1 MVVEDYKAFIAN
13 TMADVNSG
21 AIPLSRIDDAV
32 SRILRVKIR
41 SGLFEKGRPSS
52 RPYAGKSEL
61 MGAESHREIAR
72 QAVRESLV
80 LLKNNKSTL
89 PLSPNQHILVAGDGA
104 DNMAKQAGG
113 WTISWQGTEVIK
125 EDFVG
130 ASTIL
135 DGIQT
140 TVEAAN
146 GSIEH
151 SIDGEYKTKPDV
163 AIVVFGEKPY
173 AEWFNLVQKPM
184 WRQ

>member
-89 PLSPNQHILVAGDGA
+89 PLSPNQHILVAGDGD
-104 DNMAKQAGG
+104 DNMARGKIGVRDGRSPRRGSAPIRALLLSSG
-113 WTISWQGTEVIK
+113 TIT
-125 EDFVG
+125 VG
-130 ASTIL
+130 ERRPRRL
-135 DGIQT
+135 
-140 TVEAAN
+140 
-146 GSIEH
+146 
-151 SIDGEYKTKPDV
+151 
-163 AIVVFGEKPY
+163 
-173 AEWFNLVQKPM
+173 
-184 WRQ
+184 